1 MKPRGFEFE
10 EVLTVDPSKSW
21 FDMSYK
27 NKFTAN
33 FGKLYPFYVEET
45 MPGDRFKINSTVFAR
60 LQPLL
65 APVMQQCDVFSYFFY
80 VPNRLVWN
88 NWKKFQSNGDG
99 TVKMA
104 NAASYVPPAHPYI
117 VPAQQLSLIIA
128 NSPKYSLGVAYDG
141 TVYYLT
147 IVDRTTSVPITDFNT
162 FEKELS
168 MFDFFG
174 VPFNYAKISFGDGEI
189 LSLCNLT
196 QSSSKNYVV
205 AQKSCIFAPPV
216 GSTITTQSDPSS
228 GSAVKIDG
236 LNTSAFVTDLEKI
249 NALPFFAYNKIYN
262 EFFRSQDYQDELI
275 DECVDGQQ
283 YDAGNVLVLRSKCF
297 EHDYFT
303 SILPDAQRG
312 PDVTISLSGTAT
324 IKNNYPQ
331 IPGIVQAATGQG
343 FTGATSGSLGASKG
357 ITPSTGPT
365 KLTYDVDGGSSYN
378 VTFDLSQSHKVDLTG
393 VSAVTINALRYAN
406 TLQKYEELL
415 ARSGSRYNE
424 MLMALYGVESSD
436 ASIQRPI
443 FLGASRT
450 PVTIN
455 DVAQTSATEGE
466 NALAQLAGRG
476 IAVGDVNTDFY
487 CEENGWLIGLCAIV
501 PRTQYFQGLNRH
513 LRKSV
518 NLDYPVPMFAHLG
531 EQEVYKEELYAWGK
545 SSDRNILGYLP
556 RFSEFKYHSDEIHSE
571 LKNSLNYW
579 TMARKLSPNA
589 LGAVIDA
596 DFLRADTMQYD
607 AFADTLDNDDHFI
620 LDVTNNVAL
629 QRSLPEYS
637 TPQL

>member
-33 FGKLYPFYVEET
+33 FGKLYPFYLEET

-104 NAASYVPPAHPYI
+104 DAASYVPPAHPYI
-117 VPAQQLSLIIA
+117 VPFQQLWKLISDYNISLA
-128 NSPKYSLGVAYDG
+128 VYNNSGS
-141 TVYYLT
+141 YYLT
-147 IVDRTTSVPITDFNT
+147 FCNTSTSALITDET
-162 FEKELS
+162 VIHKMLS
-168 MFDFFG
+168 IFDFMG
-174 VPFNYAKISFGDGEI
+174 VPFNCFSVIAGGGFN
-189 LSLCNLT
+189 LANLT
-196 QSSSKNYVV
+196 KTATNTFRSVDKN
-205 AQKSCIFAPPV
+205 SLFAPPK
-216 GSTITTQSDPSS
+216 GTTIATASEPSS
-228 GSAVKIDG
+228 GSLVKVINKADG
-236 LNTSAFVTDLEKI
+236 TITDADKI
-249 NALPFFAYNKIYN
+249 NAFPFYAYNKIYN
-262 EFFRSQDYQDELI
+262 EFFRSQDYIDELP
-275 DECVDGQQ
+275 DDCVDGYNYQ
-283 YDAGNVLVLRSKCF
+283 DIKFSLLSKCF

-312 PDVTISLSGTAT
+312 PDVTLSLSGTAN
-324 IKNNYPQ
+324 IKYVTGQQPQ
-331 IPGIVQAATGQG
+331 IVKSADGSGWTA
-343 FTGATSGSLGASKG
+343 ATSGALGAVKG
-357 ITPSTGPT
+357 AGAGSASLI
-365 KLTYDVDGGSSYN
+365 YDIDGGSPAN
-378 VTFDLSQSHKVDLTG
+378 VTFDLQNSHKVDLSG

-455 DVAQTSATEGE
+455 DVAQTSATSGQ

-476 IAVGDVNTDFY
+476 VAVGDCNTDFY
-487 CEENGWLIGLCAIV
+487 CEENGWIIGMLAVV

-513 LRKSV
+513 LRKTV
-518 NLDYPVPMFAHLG
+518 NLDYPVPLFAHLG
-531 EQEVYKEELYAWGK
+531 EQEVYKEELYACGQD
-545 SSDRNILGYLP
+545 SDRNILGYLP

-579 TMARKLSPNA
+579 TMARKITPAN
-589 LGAVIDA
+589 GAIGVVIDG
-596 DFLRADTMQYD
+596 DFLRADTMNYD
-607 AFADTLDNDDHFI
+607 AFADTSAKDDHFI